1 MFDVSRITV
10 LLKFGVY
17 KLQLKAKF
25 PFQLGIPLRFHN
37 IVALHAAR
45 DLKILI
51 NLETSETVYGI
62 ISEGVTSINLP
73 YC

>member
-1 MFDVSRITV
+1 MYYCTAEVWCTQTTT
-10 LLKFGVY
+10 KG
-17 KLQLKAKF
+17 K
-25 PFQLGIPLRFHN
+25 IPLSVGN
-37 IVALHAAR
+37 PIVISQYYIIALPAAR